1 MERRFSY
8 NRKENKTMTEK
19 TIYIAFDGK
28 EFEDENECRKH
39 ESKKLQDKYGKDLLV
54 YNEDGELIA
63 LDNDYWLSQSSAY
76 VLCKSEEALNY
87 INKTFDYNGVNNIDY
102 DGNFPASFYYDFTTD
117 EWKEI
122 KSRIK
127 ELQDEIDILNKYIV
141 KE

>member
-1 MERRFSY
+1 MI
-8 NRKENKTMTEK
+8 EK
-19 TIYIAFDGK
+19 TIYVAFDGK
-28 EFEDENECRKH
+28 EFEDYSECGRY

>member
-1 MERRFSY
+1 MLVY
-8 NRKENKTMTEK
+8 
-19 TIYIAFDGK
+19 
-28 EFEDENECRKH
+28 DEN
-39 ESKKLQDKYGKDLLV
+39 D
-54 YNEDGELIA
+54 ELIA

-87 INKTFDYNGVNNIDY
+87 INKTFDYNGVNNVDY

-127 ELQDEIDILNKYIV
+127 ELQDEIDMLSKYIV

>member
-1 MERRFSY
+1 
-8 NRKENKTMTEK
+8 MTEK

-28 EFEDENECRKH
+28 EFDNEYECERY
-39 ESKKLQDKYGKDLLV
+39 ESKELQNKYGKDLLV
-54 YNEDGELIA
+54 YDENGELIA
-63 LDNDYWLSQSSAY
+63 LDNDYLLSQSSAY
-76 VLCKSEEALNY
+76 IICKSEKALNY
-87 INKTFDYNGVNNIDY
+87 LNKIFDYNGVNNVDY